1 MAVEASIFNVSSD
14 IPECSA
20 GMRTFVMVPVMVYAV
35 SLVGSFEVDIFPN
48 IRTYGG
54 YYRDSHIII
63 LLLDLLTLVRIT

>member
-1 MAVEASIFNVSSD
+1 MSSD
-14 IPECSA
+14 IPECST
-20 GMRTFVMVPVMVYAV
+20 GMRTFVMIPVMVYAV

-54 YYRDSHIII
+54 TTLTL